1 MDCGPP
7 PAGRGLIGAGLAILL
22 EEASMPY
29 SAERRSG
36 SRLVGLGF
44 VVLLHIAIIYALV
57 TALAHR
63 AAPIPPAPIETKIIA
78 APPPKQIALPPP
90 PPPKLALPPPPF
102 IPPPEIKIAPPPP
115 PPQSTAPTVITT
127 VKPPTPVP
135 VRVMPHLDQR
145 HSTQPEYPPQ
155 ARRLGE
161 QGTVLLQV
169 LVGVDGRV
177 LEAKLLQSSGF
188 PRLDQA
194 ALAGAKADYRFLPGT
209 IDGKPQPMWYS
220 FRFNWRLR

>member
-1 MDCGPP
+1 
-7 PAGRGLIGAGLAILL
+7 L
-22 EEASMPY
+22 PY
-29 SAERRSG
+29 SPSQNSSG
-36 SRLVGLGF
+36 RLVGLGF
-44 VVLLHIAIIYALV
+44 VVALHIAAIYALV

-63 AAPIPPAPIETKIIA
+63 AAPIAPVPIETKIIA
-78 APPPKQIALPPP
+78 APPPKQVELPP

-127 VKPPTPVP
+127 VKPPAPVP
-135 VRVMPHLDQR
+135 VRVMPRLDAQR
-145 HSTQPEYPPQ
+145 STQPEYPPQ

-161 QGTVLLQV
+161 QGTVLMQV

-194 ALAGAKADYRFLPGT
+194 ALAGAKADYRFFPGT